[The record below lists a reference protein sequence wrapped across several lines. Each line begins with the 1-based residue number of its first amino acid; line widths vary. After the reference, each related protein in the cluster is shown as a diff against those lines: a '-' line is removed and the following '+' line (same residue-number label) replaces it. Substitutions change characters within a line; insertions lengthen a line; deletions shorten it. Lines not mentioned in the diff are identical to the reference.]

1 MHRRGYAQ
9 CVPRCGA
16 HALRCT
22 CRGAA
27 AYTMVRRGVR
37 RRAPHACAAAAGD
50 VMSSCRLYF
59 SRKLNLALQV
69 TSGSQGS
76 AHPSRAAWPCLASGT
91 PCIALHESVVDW
103 ERAAREQLHRALGWT
118 ALCTVVLWAA
128 ALRSR
133 GVDAWPTW
141 TSSLTHRQAQSTVT
155 SPGMCNLHHAYA
167 QRFAAWQRAC
177 AAAPGGRAST
187 LARVPRPF
195 ERATALAAKTSGTT
209 EKPLP

>member
-1 MHRRGYAQ
+1 M
-9 CVPRCGA
+9 
-16 HALRCT
+16 
-22 CRGAA
+22 
-27 AYTMVRRGVR
+27 
-37 RRAPHACAAAAGD
+37 
-50 VMSSCRLYF
+50 
-59 SRKLNLALQV
+59 
-69 TSGSQGS
+69 
-76 AHPSRAAWPCLASGT
+76 HPSRAAWPCLASGA

-128 ALRSR
+128 ALRSG

-187 LARVPRPF
+187 PARVPRPF

-209 EKPLP
+209 EKPLPWIVAHDYTRHCPMRDCGVTAHVRDAVLCGDPTNAKHVMMVERNGVCCDPRLDGDGRFAVAPRAAATIDSSILVTA